1 MSLRPYQE
9 DGLRKLGDLIMSGKR
24 RLLLQLPTGGG
35 KTRMFVTLVARYL
48 RKRLDAD
55 ALVLVHREE
64 LLRQARQ
71 TLYHTENIIAEP
83 IVAGVK
89 HLPLARCH
97 VGMVETVFN
106 RLKKRSD
113 FFKRTKLLI
122 VDECHLDNFS
132 KTFPFFNDVIVIG
145 VSASPISSNK
155 RKPLKDFYEE
165 IVVCAQIQE
174 LIDLGNLVP
183 NITFNAES
191 ANREELVIRGDDF
204 NADIMAAVYSVGKH
218 IQNTVKAY
226 EEFGIGKKTLIF
238 NCNKEHSKLVHEAFI
253 ESGYN
258 SRHLDS
264 DAPEHIRTATL
275 EWFAKTPDAILNN
288 IGILTTGFDE
298 PSIQTIIVNKATL
311 SLPLW
316 LQMCGRGSRPY
327 LGKTFFTIIDMG
339 RNCYYHGDWNADR
352 DWWEIFHHPE
362 KPIEGGIGAVIACLN
377 CKALIPP
384 STRICKW
391 CNTEIRKTAEQ
402 LYDET
407 NLEFKLFTKKVPIS
421 INVNAIIEENILMR
435 SFYSLHQIKHTL
447 VQHYKVDTL
456 TDEIAYEI
464 LAIYQEKVEEWCRIT
479 KKDYNQFMKE
489 KSGQWLLDEL
499 KAVYSWTPPVFELKF

>member
-1 MSLRPYQE
+1 MPLRPYQE
-9 DGLRKLGDLIMSGKR
+9 NALRQLGDLIMSGKK

-35 KTRMFVTLVARYL
+35 KTRLFVTMVARYL

-55 ALVLVHREE
+55 ALILVHREE
-64 LLRQARQ
+64 LLKQARQ

-106 RLKKRSD
+106 RLKSKSN
-113 FFKRTKLLI
+113 FFPRTKIVI

-132 KTFPFFNDVIVIG
+132 KTFSFFEKVIVIG

-155 RKPLKDFYEE
+155 RKPLKDFYEA
-165 IVVCAQIQE
+165 IVVGAQIQE
-174 LIDLGNLVP
+174 LIDQNALIP

-226 EEFGIGKKTLIF
+226 EKFGVGKKTLIF
-238 NCNKEHSKLVHEAFI
+238 NCNKEHSKLVNEAFI

-264 DAPEHIRTATL
+264 DAPEHIRKSTL
-275 EWFAKTPDAILNN
+275 EWYAKTPDAILNN

-327 LGKTFFTIIDMG
+327 AGKSFFTIVDMG
-339 RNCYYHGDWNADR
+339 RNCHYHGDWNADR
-352 DWWEIFHHPE
+352 DWSAIFYHPE
-362 KPIEGGIGAVIACLN
+362 MPVEGGIGAVMECPN
-377 CKALIPP
+377 CEALI
-384 STRICKW
+384 STSSKVCRW
-391 CNTEIRKTAEQ
+391 CNEEIRKSDEQ
-402 LYDET
+402 IYDEV
-407 NLEFKLFTKKVPIS
+407 NLNFKLFTKKVPIS
-421 INVNAIIEENILMR
+421 INVSQIIEDNIHMKN
-435 SFYSLHQIKHTL
+435 FYSLHQIKHAL
-447 VQHYKVDTL
+447 VRHYKVDTL

-464 LAIYQEKVEEWCRIT
+464 LSLYQQKVEEWCRLM

-499 KAVYSWTPPVFELKF
+499 KSVYSWTPPIFELKF